1 MTRYDVLQQPRATH
15 RGTPALLIFRMTD
28 SPGVRTDDGGVLIV
42 IAVYALLQIAYVHTG
57 SMQVVFDSTHPT
69 FEEWIKVVPA
79 EPSSSRSPKWRKRS
93 FAASA
98 EAPLIAHPSGND
110 RSVRP
115 CKERSLKH
123 EDNHRSNRLL

>member
-1 MTRYDVLQQPRATH
+1 MTRYDAMQRPRATH

-28 SPGVRTDDGGVLIV
+28 SAGVRTDDGGILIV

-57 SMQVVFDSTHPT
+57 SMQVVFHSTHPT
-69 FEEWIKVVPA
+69 FEERIKVVPA

-98 EAPLIAHPSGND
+98 ESPLIAHPSGKD
-110 RSVRP
+110 RFSFALAR
-115 CKERSLKH
+115 RSLKH
-123 EDNHRSNRLL
+123 EDDHRSNRLL